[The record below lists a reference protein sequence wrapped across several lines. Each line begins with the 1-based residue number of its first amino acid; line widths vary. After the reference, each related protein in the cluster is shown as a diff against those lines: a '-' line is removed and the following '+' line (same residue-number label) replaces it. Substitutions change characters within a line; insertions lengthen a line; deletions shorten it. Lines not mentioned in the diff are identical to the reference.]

1 MKKSFFTLIMAFAAT
16 FSMQAQSAQVQV
28 IHNSADLAAATVDV
42 YANGV
47 ILLDDFAF
55 RTATPF
61 VELPAGVDI
70 ELDIAPGNSTGPAD
84 AVFNTSVAFAAGE
97 SYIVVAEG
105 IVSGSGYAPAT
116 PFGLSVYDM
125 GRQTASMA
133 MNTDVLVHHGST
145 DAPTV
150 DVVETGVGA
159 GIIVDDASY
168 GDFAGYLELA
178 TMDYELA
185 ITDMTGSTTVATYA
199 APLQT
204 LGLEGAALTV
214 LASGFLDPSVNSDG
228 PAFGLWVALASGGA
242 LVELPLVTPP
252 TTARLQVIHN
262 SADAAAA
269 VVDIYAGADLL
280 VDDFEFRTATAFI
293 DVPGDV
299 EIEIGVAPGTST
311 SAADA
316 IASFPVT
323 FTAGETYIVV
333 ADGIV
338 SGSGYTPAPA
348 FGLQVYDMGREM
360 ASMMTMTDVLV
371 HHGSTDA
378 PTVDVVETGVGAGTI
393 VDDASYT
400 DFAGYLELGT
410 LDYELSVTDMT
421 GTTTVATYGA
431 PLQTLGLEGAALTVL
446 ASGFLDPSVNSDG
459 PAFGLWVALASGGAL
474 VELPLITA
482 PSTARLQVIHNSADA
497 AAAVVDIYAGA
508 DLLVDDF
515 VFRTATPF
523 IDVPGD
529 VEIAIGV
536 APGTS
541 MSAADAIATF
551 PVTFTSGETYVV
563 VADGIVSGSGYSPA
577 PAFGLQVYDMGR
589 EMASMMTNTD
599 VLVHHGSTDA
609 PTVDV
614 VETGVGAGT
623 IVDDASYTDFA
634 GYLELGTLDYELSI
648 TDMTGATTVATYGAP
663 LQTLGLDGAAITVL
677 ASGFLDPSVN
687 SDGPGFGLWVAL
699 ADGGNLLELPIVT
712 SLNDLEEVQV
722 GVFPNPATDQVNLM
736 FDEEFEGNLSVISVD
751 GRTVRTERIAS
762 AIFNMDVQDL
772 APGTYSIVAT
782 SADRFAVSTLIIK

>member
-1 MKKSFFTLIMAFAAT
+1 
-16 FSMQAQSAQVQV
+16 
-28 IHNSADLAAATVDV
+28 
-42 YANGV
+42 
-47 ILLDDFAF
+47 
-55 RTATPF
+55 
-61 VELPAGVDI
+61 
-70 ELDIAPGNSTGPAD
+70 
-84 AVFNTSVAFAAGE
+84 
-97 SYIVVAEG
+97 
-105 IVSGSGYAPAT
+105 
-116 PFGLSVYDM
+116 
-125 GRQTASMA
+125 
-133 MNTDVLVHHGST
+133 
-145 DAPTV
+145 
-150 DVVETGVGA
+150 
-159 GIIVDDASY
+159 
-168 GDFAGYLELA
+168 
-178 TMDYELA
+178 
-185 ITDMTGSTTVATYA
+185 
-199 APLQT
+199 
-204 LGLEGAALTV
+204 
-214 LASGFLDPSVNSDG
+214 
-228 PAFGLWVALASGGA
+228 
-242 LVELPLVTPP
+242 
-252 TTARLQVIHN
+252 VIHN

-648 TDMTGATTVATYGAP
+648 TDMTGANTVATYGAP